1 MTNNSVWEGFKVLSP
16 WADADPVL
24 LKGISPRLSDLAG
37 RKIGL
42 FVNSKRAAALI
53 LSAIDDELKNRYP
66 SNTTSWYESTEPN
79 VMEVETSNRAKFE
92 AWVKGVDAVI
102 LAVGD

>member
-1 MTNNSVWEGFKVLSP
+1 MTNNGVWEGFKVLSP
-16 WADADPVL
+16 WADTDPVL
-24 LKGISPRLSDLAG
+24 LKGISPRLSDLAD

-53 LSAIDDELKNRYP
+53 MSAIDAELKDRYP
-66 SNTTSWYESTEPN
+66 SITTSWYESTGPN
-79 VMEVETSNRAKFE
+79 VMEIETSNRAKFE
-92 AWVKGVDAVI
+92 AWVQGVDAVI